1 MKNRVLSLLLLLT
14 LAVSPALAQD
24 FINLTPKAKSMQAG
38 TGQLVLPATF
48 AVSAEGLSE
57 EMTAEVQK
65 FVNAYNA
72 ATGSEV
78 AVSNTA
84 AEALIKVELPVSNL
98 GEEGYKISVTS
109 EGATIQAST
118 SAGLYY
124 AFQTVKKI
132 LPPNVMA
139 GVRDEAVTTY
149 ALPVMEISD
158 EPRFGY
164 RGFMLDVS
172 RHFFDVAEIK
182 RVLDVM
188 SYYKMNR
195 FHWHLTDDHGWRAEI
210 KKYPKLTTVG
220 SISDNNFIVD
230 MVEGGYWQNKPY
242 GPYYYTQDEM
252 REVVAYAK
260 ERHIEII
267 PEVDMPG
274 HFCAAMA
281 SYPEYSCTPNGG
293 HNVISAIGGVW
304 SDVMNVANPEA
315 VQFAQDVLSE
325 LMDIFPYE
333 YIHIGGDECP
343 TSAWENN
350 ALCQAEYA
358 AKGYTN
364 YRQLQSEFIRQMGE
378 FVQSKGR
385 KLAVWNEAITAGGAD
400 TKKVSDVDATV
411 FCWVGADAAAN
422 KSVSLGLHHIYT
434 PQIPYYINRKQST
447 DPGEPMGAGS
457 GTDNLEAV
465 YKQSIPVPAA
475 GKEDLL
481 DGVQATF
488 WCEYVGFNN
497 YLEYLMLP
505 RLLAVAEAGWTPQSL
520 RSFDDF
526 RQRVTADSTLFNYN
540 NYTYGKHYMTAQTGE
555 GGTAEKVM
563 PEAGKWYRLVTK
575 ATGERADKCVE
586 LLREGSPLISQW
598 SAKNAT
604 ANRLWTNAQAAEGD
618 AAYDYQF
625 WAFEEDPANPGKYAL
640 VCKAIPAGSVN
651 PTPTASN
658 NTGRWDY
665 DPYQKNYNFILA
677 NNGYGQ
683 TGDNYYYSIQSDK
696 ATSVWMNASLGGQGY
711 AVNCYGDPADGN
723 GGLWTCVPQ
732 QAAEA
737 DASLLQQISE
747 AKAVLAT
754 AQTYADDAEKAVG
767 RFDAAQVTALA
778 TLLAENDPENM
789 TESELATFTETFN
802 TTYAALWSSFVYP
815 EAGKTYQVIN
825 TTELFAGNKFTD
837 NGTGNVLRY
846 SAGSEIWV
854 NDAWVVTTATINAD
868 HSATLQLKNVQTDRY
883 IGAAATSAVSRLG
896 YSVAIGNMGVNLSLV
911 YTPAHADFL
920 LQTGGKNLFTVPME
934 SSSNPGTIFCGSTVD
949 GANAN
954 RNQGAAWTLAEV
966 NVIEYVCV
974 DEAGNYLGTYNCSWP
989 VNANAAEAPL
999 PEIKNYSFK
1008 EIKDGNYVYERT
1020 SYTVTITYCD
1030 QREAII
1036 EREVQTV
1043 NVGESITLTA
1053 KEFPYYSYSMAT
1065 HEVGNAFE
1073 VTEDLNVKLIYV
1085 SEGYNGVKKLGN
1097 AVTKALDGRSYVI
1110 YDTSPSAT
1118 ERIGYRNVNA
1128 SNQVWRAYT
1137 IEDTDP
1143 LHTWLL
1149 ERSGDEYVKV
1159 RNEFLNLY
1167 VPTITTAATPVT
1179 LSENGADYQF
1189 ILNADGETF
1198 KIKCVSNGVCWDG
1211 LGSGAMVGWND
1222 PGHPYKLYEYYAE
1235 LYFDVQVT
1243 EMDTEGNTLTPPT
1256 HYMVKAGENFTIPMG
1271 THEGYTIKE
1280 IWNGDQAACISH
1292 NTAIVVLYE
1301 RVIPD
1306 GIEGVESGRAK
1317 QAIYDLSGRRVNRLS
1332 HQGIYIIDGQKVYVK

>member
-1 MKNRVLSLLLLLT
+1 MKNKVLSLLLLLT

-24 FINLTPKAKSMQAG
+24 FVNLTPKAKSMQVG
-38 TGQLVLPATF
+38 SGQLVLPAVF
-48 AVSAEGLSE
+48 AVSVEGLPE
-57 EMTAEVQK
+57 EMAAEVQK
-65 FVNAYNA
+65 FVSAYNA
-72 ATGSEV
+72 ATGSE
-78 AVSNTA
+78 ATVSNTA

-98 GEEGYKISVTS
+98 GDEGYKITVTG

-118 SAGLYY
+118 AAVLYY

-149 ALPVMEISD
+149 ALPVVEISD
-158 EPRFGY
+158 EPRFGS

-210 KKYPKLTTVG
+210 KKYPKLISVG

-242 GPYYYTQDEM
+242 GPYYYTQEEM

-315 VQFAQDVLSE
+315 VQFAQDILSE

-400 TKKVSDVDATV
+400 TKKVVDVDATV
-411 FCWVGADAAAN
+411 YCWVGADAAAK
-422 KSVSLGLHHIYT
+422 KSVNLGLHHIYT
-434 PQIPYYINRKQST
+434 PQVPYYINRKQST
-447 DPGEPMGAGS
+447 DPGEPMGAGP
-457 GTDNLEAV
+457 GTDNLETV

-520 RSFDDF
+520 RTFEDF

-540 NYTYGKHYMTAQTGE
+540 NYTYGKHYMTPQTGE

-563 PEAGKWYRLVTK
+563 PEQGKWYRVVTK
-575 ATGERADKCVE
+575 ATGERADKCME

-598 SAKNAT
+598 AAKNAT
-604 ANRLWTNAQAAEGD
+604 ANRLWTNTQAAEGD
-618 AAYDYQF
+618 EAYDYQF
-625 WAFEEDPANPGKYAL
+625 WTFEEDPANPGKYAM
-640 VCKAIPAGSVN
+640 VCKAIPNGSVN
-651 PTPTASN
+651 PAPTASN

-723 GGLWTCVPQ
+723 GGLWTFVPQ

-737 DASLLQQISE
+737 DASLLQQVNE
-747 AKAVLAT
+747 AKSVLST
-754 AQTYADDAEKAVG
+754 AKTYSDEAEKTVG
-767 RFDAAQVTALA
+767 SFGAAQVEALA

-789 TESELATFTETFN
+789 TESELTAFAEAFAAS
-802 TTYAALWSSFVYP
+802 YAALWNSFVYP

-825 TTELFAGNKFTD
+825 TTDLFAGNKFTD

-846 SAGSEIWV
+846 ADGSEIWA
-854 NDAWVVTTATINAD
+854 NDAWEVTAATATAD
-868 HSATLQLKNVQTDRY
+868 HSATLQLKNVQTGRY

-896 YSVAIGNMGVNLSLV
+896 YSVAIGNTGVNLSLV

-920 LQTGGKNLFTVPME
+920 LQAGGKNLFTVPME

-954 RNQGAAWTLAEV
+954 RNQGAAWTLTEV
-966 NVIEYVCV
+966 NVITYECV
-974 DEAGNYLGTYNCSWP
+974 DEEGNALGTYRCSWP
-989 VNANAAEAPL
+989 VAASAEEAPL
-999 PEIKNYSFK
+999 PEIENFRFK
-1008 EIKDGNYVYERT
+1008 EVKDGKHVYERT
-1020 SYTVTITYCD
+1020 SYTVTVTSRD
-1030 QREAII
+1030 QRGAII
-1036 EREVQTV
+1036 ERVEQTV
-1043 NVGESITLTA
+1043 SIGESITLTA
-1053 KEFPYYSYSMAT
+1053 KDYPYYTFEEASQETGKDFAVTSDLDVELRYT
-1065 HEVGNAFE
+1065 TNA
-1073 VTEDLNVKLIYV
+1073 
-1085 SEGYNGVKKLGN
+1085 YNGVKKLGA
-1097 AVTKALDGRSYVI
+1097 AVTAVSAGKSYVI

-1128 SNQVWRAYT
+1128 SKQVWRAYT

-1149 ERSGDEYVKV
+1149 EESGTNVKV
-1159 RNEFLNLY
+1159 KNEWLGMY

-1179 LSENGADYQF
+1179 LSYVGAEYKF
-1189 ILNADGETF
+1189 ILNGDGETF

-1222 PGHPYKLYEYYAE
+1222 PGHPYKVYEYYADP
-1235 LYFDVQVT
+1235 YFEVLVT
-1243 EMDTEGNTLTPPT
+1243 EKDSEGNVLEEATR
-1256 HYMVKAGENFTIPMG
+1256 YMVKAGESFTIPVG
-1271 THEGYTIKE
+1271 THEGYEFQE
-1280 IWNGDQAACISH
+1280 ITGAEGAEAVADNM
-1292 NTAIVVLYE
+1292 NIVVVYTKL
-1301 RVIPD
+1301 VPD
-1306 GIEGVESGRAK
+1306 GIAGVESGKAA
-1317 QAIYDLSGRRVNRLS
+1317 QAVYDFSGRRVNRPG
-1332 HQGIYIIDGQKVYVK
+1332 HHGIYIVDGRKVYVK